1 MSAATLLQ
9 SLRRNGFELIA
20 SADDGLVV
28 RPASA
33 LNDDTRQ
40 AIREHRTALL
50 ALVRRD
56 GGDDRRRCSECQA
69 FDGRFC
75 SRSRLSQLVEPG
87 AVAHILQRCPGFLPG
102 SRH

>member
-1 MSAATLLQ
+1 MSAAALLKN
-9 SLRRNGFELIA
+9 LRCNGFELIA
-20 SADDGLVV
+20 AADDGLVV

-40 AIREHRTALL
+40 AIREHITALL
-50 ALVRRD
+50 VLVRRD
-56 GGDDRRRCSECQA
+56 DGDDRRLCCECQA

-75 SRSRLSQLVEPG
+75 SRSRLSQMVEPG
-87 AVAHILQRCPGFLPG
+87 AVAYILQRCPGFLPR